1 MMQKAPGLYYAPSE
15 LHGRGVFCV
24 HPLSVG
30 DIIEICPVIVL
41 PASEIDLLSHSVLY
55 EYYFLW
61 GEQRDHC
68 AIALGFG
75 SLYNHSTEPNAEFT
89 PDYGD
94 DTLIYTALKDIPA
107 GEEITVDYQAGA
119 SVRALWF

>member
-1 MMQKAPGLYYAPSE
+1 MQRAPGLYYGPSDI
-15 LHGRGVFCV
+15 HSRGVFCA
-24 HPLSVG
+24 HPLTTG

-41 PASEIDLLSHSVLY
+41 PTKEIDLLSHSRLF

-61 GEQRDHC
+61 DKQLDKC
-68 AIALGFG
+68 AIALGYG
-75 SLYNHSTEPNAEFT
+75 SLYNHSVSPNAEFT

-94 DTLIYTALKDIPA
+94 DTIIFTALQEIEA

-119 SVRALWF
+119 AVRALWF

>member
-1 MMQKAPGLYYAPSE
+1 MQRAPGLYYGPSDI
-15 LHGRGVFCV
+15 HGRGVFCA
-24 HPLSVG
+24 HPLTRG

-41 PASEIDLLSHSVLY
+41 STKEIDLLSHSRLF

-61 GEQRDHC
+61 DEQHDKC
-68 AIALGFG
+68 AIALGYG
-75 SLYNHSTEPNAEFT
+75 SLYNHSVSPNAEFT

-94 DTLIYTALKDIPA
+94 DTNIFIAMQEIEA

-119 SVRALWF
+119 AVRALWF